1 MIQQVGQEQF
11 RVPKFCI
18 TVICHTTHEILQG
31 DIFLDV
37 VETSRSLLQRVLDF
51 FNASNPFF
59 PIRISGTE
67 RPILLRKDALIQ
79 VDILQAMDPLET
91 EMFGDPLENPTAV
104 VTRKIERERVRNALL
119 QLTPEQRQVIVLRF
133 FEDWPHEE
141 IASLIGKT
149 AAATRALQHRA
160 LIGLQKMLIEPEV

>member
-37 VETSRSLLQRVLDF
+37 VETSRSLLQRVLDV

-91 EMFGDPLENPTAV
+91 EMFGALTKKRMAILHLKSSGTVEVEIVLDLPDSYSRLLDLLSIGKPFLLGLIGEKYTLFNYQHIY
-104 VTRKIERERVRNALL
+104 KIE
-119 QLTPEQRQVIVLRF
+119 
-133 FEDWPHEE
+133 
-141 IASLIGKT
+141 
-149 AAATRALQHRA
+149 
-160 LIGLQKMLIEPEV
+160 EP